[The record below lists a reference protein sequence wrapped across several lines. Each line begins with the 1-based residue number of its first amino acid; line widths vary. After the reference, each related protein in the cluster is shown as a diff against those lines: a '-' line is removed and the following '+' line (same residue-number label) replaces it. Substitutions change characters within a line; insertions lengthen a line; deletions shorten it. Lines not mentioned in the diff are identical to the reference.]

1 MKLFNPF
8 DFNDPVTYAIPGF
21 VLLIIIEWYFRR
33 KRKLDAMDYK
43 QSASSIGMGLVTVFV
58 DLGVKAVAVGF
69 FIWLYQFRITDQLG
83 PETMEG
89 FLDLSW
95 HKSHWW
101 VWILCFVGDDFTFYW
116 HHRLSHEV
124 RILWSAHI
132 NHHSSTQYNLS
143 TALRQSPK
151 EELYKKV
158 WWIWMPLLG
167 FHPLMILTCMQIS
180 LIYQFF
186 LHTELVDRVGFFE
199 SFMNTPSHHRVHHG
213 SDIVYLDKN
222 YAGIFI
228 IWDKLFGTF
237 QIEKHRPQYGITTN
251 INSYNLFKITFH
263 EFKSLV
269 YDVKHAKNFKDKIG
283 FIVHSPGWNPYGE
296 DLRAKTLQKKLENS

>member
-8 DFNDPVTYAIPGF
+8 DFNDPVSYAIPGF
-21 VLLIIIEWYFRR
+21 VIFIIVEWYIRK

-43 QSASSIGMGLVTVFV
+43 QSASSIGMGLVTVFI
-58 DLGVKAVAVGF
+58 DLGIKAIAIGF
-69 FIWLYQFRITDQLG
+69 YIWLYQFRIFKDLG
-83 PETMEG
+83 PETMTG

-101 VWILCFVGDDFTFYW
+101 IWILCFVGDDFTFYW

-132 NHHSSTQYNLS
+132 NHHSSIQYNLA

-151 EELYKKV
+151 EELYKKI

-186 LHTELVDRVGFFE
+186 LHTELINRVGIFE
-199 SFMNTPSHHRVHHG
+199 KFMNTPSHHRVHHG
-213 SDIVYLDKN
+213 SDIKYLDKN

-228 IWDKLFGTF
+228 IWDKIFGTY
-237 QIEKHRPQYGITTN
+237 QVEEQTPKYGITTN
-251 INSYNLFKITFH
+251 IYSYNLFEITFH
-263 EFKSLV
+263 EFKSLMH
-269 YDVKHAKNFKDKIG
+269 DVKHAKTFKDKIG
-283 FIVHSPGWNPYGE
+283 YMIHSPGWNPYGE
-296 DLRAKTLQKKLENS
+296 DLRAKTLQKKVENS